1 MTKTANEH
9 SMQSSHDVSSP
20 DVGKLRP
27 LVVDIDGTLVRSDFF
42 YECLLQCVK
51 HKLWTIP
58 ALIFWVLRGKAH
70 LKARL
75 YEHGG
80 EYVSPDFLPYRPEV
94 RRFIEEAAQAERPII
109 LASGSDARFVD
120 SVAKHLELEG
130 PHFGS
135 SGGVNLTSSRKAE
148 RLVRSFPDGFDYIG
162 NSSADIAVWKA
173 AGVRYGAGVSGGL
186 ERRVISKGMTL
197 ERLTP
202 PERMLKPMIK
212 ALRLHQ
218 WAKNLLIFTI
228 FAITYPAYGLGPL
241 LETGIGFVLLGMVAS
256 GTYVINDLLDIEADR
271 RHATKR
277 DRALASGELAVPV
290 ALALALSL
298 VAIAHVA
305 AYFIAPLFCLV
316 IAGYCA
322 LTLSYSF
329 ILKRFAIVDVFCLAS
344 LFSLRVIAEGAI
356 IAVAPSPWLLS
367 FMFFFFL
374 SLALAK
380 RVVELNRKRDTV
392 PPAQWGE
399 TLAGR
404 GYSVND
410 RDFVISGGV
419 ATAALSLNVFFIY
432 SLLSNITLFSSPW
445 FAMLA
450 GVVLA
455 FWLLRMWY
463 LAVRG
468 DMHDDPIYFAVKDWL
483 SVVLGVI
490 LLVLVIV

>member
-1 MTKTANEH
+1 MTKAVDEP
-9 SMQSSHDVSSP
+9 SAPSSRDDSSHEEAR
-20 DVGKLRP
+20 LRP

-42 YECLLQCVK
+42 YECLLQSIK
-51 HKLWTIP
+51 HKPWTLL
-58 ALIFWVLRGKAH
+58 ALVFWFLRGKAY
-70 LKARL
+70 LKAKL

-94 RRFIEEAAQAERPII
+94 RRLIAQAVQAGRPII
-109 LASGSDARFVD
+109 LASGSDARFVE
-120 SVAKHLELEG
+120 SVAKHLELDG

-135 SGGVNLTSSRKAE
+135 SESINLTSSRKAE
-148 RLVRSFPDGFDYIG
+148 RLVRAFPDGFDYIG

-173 AGVRYGAGVSGGL
+173 ASVRYGAGVSAGL
-186 ERRVISKGMTL
+186 EHHVISKGMTL

-202 PERMLKPMIK
+202 PEKMLKPMIK

-277 DRALASGELAVPV
+277 ERALASGELGALS
-290 ALALALSL
+290 AFGLALCLI
-298 VAIAHVA
+298 VIAHFA
-305 AYFIAPLFCLV
+305 AFFIAPLFCIVL
-316 IAGYCA
+316 ASYCA
-322 LTLSYSF
+322 LTLLYSF
-329 ILKRFAIVDVFCLAS
+329 KLKSLAVVDVFCLAS
-344 LFSLRVIAEGAI
+344 LFSLRVIAGGAI

-392 PPAQWGE
+392 PPAQWSE

-410 RDFVISGGV
+410 RDFVISGGL

-432 SLLSNITLFSSPW
+432 SLLSNVTLFSSPW

-483 SVVLGVI
+483 SVVLGAI
-490 LLVLVIV
+490 LLVLVIL

>member
-1 MTKTANEH
+1 MTKAVDEPVVH
-9 SMQSSHDVSSP
+9 GSGDDMSIES
-20 DVGKLRP
+20 GALRP
-27 LVVDIDGTLVRSDFF
+27 LVVDIDGTLVRSDFL
-42 YECLLQCVK
+42 YECLLQCLK
-51 HKLWTIP
+51 HKPWTLF
-58 ALIFWVLRGKAH
+58 ALIFWALRGKAY
-70 LKARL
+70 LKAQL

-80 EYVSPDFLPYRPEV
+80 VYVSADFLPYRPEV
-94 RRFIEEAAQAERPII
+94 RKLMAQAAQAGRPII
-109 LASGSDARFVD
+109 LASGSDARFVEN
-120 SVAKHLELEG
+120 VAKHLELKG

-135 SGGVNLTSSRKAE
+135 AGTVNLTSSRKAE
-148 RLVRSFPDGFDYIG
+148 RLITAFPDGFDYIG

-173 AGVRYGAGVSGGL
+173 ARVRYGAGVSRGL
-186 ERRVISKGMTL
+186 ERHVISKGMTL
-197 ERLTP
+197 KRLTP
-202 PERMLKPMIK
+202 AERILKPMIK

-277 DRALASGELAVPV
+277 DRALASGELAVP
-290 ALALALSL
+290 LGLGLALSL
-298 VAIAHVA
+298 IAIAHVA

-316 IAGYCA
+316 IASYCA

-329 ILKRFAIVDVFCLAS
+329 AMKRFAVVDVFCLAA
-344 LFSLRVIAEGAI
+344 LFSLRVIAGGAI

-392 PPAQWGE
+392 PQAQWGE
-399 TLAGR
+399 VLAGR

-410 RDFVISGGV
+410 RDFVISGGL

-432 SLLSNITLFSSPW
+432 SLLSNLTLFSSPW
-445 FAMLA
+445 LAMLA

-483 SVVLGVI
+483 SIVLGVI